1 MCNTKYDNTRKRASP
16 GKKPRGKPGTN
27 MITKDNLHIGKDQ
40 MSQIVG
46 ESTQYFRNKPP
57 KDNAE
62 LADRIDAYFVQ
73 CVENG
78 QIPTVEDMALT
89 LGVTRSGLWKWER
102 GVKSDP
108 ERAMLVQRAKEVL
121 AAIDAKLVSEGKIP
135 QVAYIFR
142 AKNYFGMK
150 DQQDMV
156 ISPDLDRIDDRMDEE
171 KFWKKYLGPAL
182 NDEQVENQNE

>member
-1 MCNTKYDNTRKRASP
+1 MSSTNYDNLRKRASP
-16 GKKPRGKPGTN
+16 RGKPRGKPGTN
-27 MITKDNLHIGKDQ
+27 MITKDNLHVGKDQ
-40 MSQIVG
+40 MSRIVG
-46 ESTQYFRNKPP
+46 ESTRYFRNKPP

-62 LADRIDAYFVQ
+62 LADRINAYFDQ
-73 CVENG
+73 CMETG
-78 QIPTVEDMALT
+78 QLPTVEDLGLA
-89 LGVTRSGLWKWER
+89 LGVTRKALWKWER
-102 GVKSDP
+102 GVNTDP

-156 ISPDLDRIDDRMDEE
+156 ITPDLTEDRLNDE
-171 KFWKKYLGPAL
+171 KYWKKYLGPAF
-182 NDEQVENQNE
+182 DKEQIEKQNE